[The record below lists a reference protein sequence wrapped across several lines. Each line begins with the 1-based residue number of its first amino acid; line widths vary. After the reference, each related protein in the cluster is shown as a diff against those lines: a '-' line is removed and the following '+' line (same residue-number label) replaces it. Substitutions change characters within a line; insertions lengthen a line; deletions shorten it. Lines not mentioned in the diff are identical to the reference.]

1 MFDYRYSQ
9 TRIRMGLLFSAVI
22 VSLLLVGCGA
32 KAPKVYQV
40 GILGVPSFPDATT
53 GFKVKMTELGYIEGE
68 NIVYDE
74 YLIRTQRR
82 KSSIN
87 SSRMKWI

>member
-1 MFDYRYSQ
+1 
-9 TRIRMGLLFSAVI
+9 MGLLFGAVI
-22 VSLLLVGCGA
+22 VSLLLMGCGT
-32 KAPKVYQV
+32 KASKVYQV